1 MMQSIDTIL
10 EKYRNADLHGRLNLY
25 LLYREL
31 RKDFIAID
39 RADIYRD
46 ALKCNQK
53 ETPELRGLRLCHC
66 S

>member
-1 MMQSIDTIL
+1 MQRIDTIL
-10 EKYRNADLHGRLNLY
+10 ERYRNADLHGRLNLY

-39 RADIYRD
+39 RADIYGNT
-46 ALKCNQK
+46 LECHKK
-53 ETPELRGLRLCHC
+53 ETRELQRLRLCHC

>member
-1 MMQSIDTIL
+1 MQSIDAIL

-39 RADIYRD
+39 RADIYGN
-46 ALKCNQK
+46 ALECYKK
-53 ETPELRGLRLCHC
+53 ETRELQGLRLCHC